1 MLYVSKERYVTRVGK
16 YIKFTVMR
24 RIYFE
29 NWLLT
34 KLGFRLI
41 DEEQGV
47 RTYAKYDGEVCGYP
61 ISLMEVATS
70 MRFIHITLK
79 LDKKHWTFW
88 KASWIRS
95 EISKAED
102 VEAIFKVFFKE
113 NRKEINKYLKVAEK
127 K

>member
-1 MLYVSKERYVTRVGK
+1 
-16 YIKFTVMR
+16 MR

-47 RTYAKYDGEVCGYP
+47 RTYAKYNGEICGYS

-70 MRFIHITLK
+70 MHFIHISLK
-79 LDKKHWTFW
+79 LDKKHWVFW
-88 KASWIRS
+88 KVTWMRK
-95 EISKAED
+95 EIVLTED
-102 VEAIFKVFFKE
+102 VETIFSAFFKE
-113 NRKEINKYLKVAEK
+113 NKKEIDKYLNMQ
-127 K
+127 

>member
-1 MLYVSKERYVTRVGK
+1 
-16 YIKFTVMR
+16 MR

-47 RTYAKYDGEVCGYP
+47 RTYAKYNGEIRGYS

-70 MRFIHITLK
+70 MHFIHISLK
-79 LDKKHWTFW
+79 LDKKRWVFW
-88 KASWIRS
+88 KATWTRK
-95 EISKAED
+95 EIVLAED
-102 VEAIFKVFFKE
+102 VKTIFSAFFKE
-113 NRKEINKYLKVAEK
+113 NKKEIDKYLNMQ
-127 K
+127 

>member
-1 MLYVSKERYVTRVGK
+1 
-16 YIKFTVMR
+16 MR

-47 RTYAKYDGEVCGYP
+47 RTYAKYDGEVYGYP

-70 MRFIHITLK
+70 MHFIHISFK
-79 LDKKHWTFW
+79 IDKKHWVFW
-88 KASWIRS
+88 KTTWTMKSVIL
-95 EISKAED
+95 AED
-102 VEAIFKVFFKE
+102 VKVVFDMFFEE
-113 NRKEINKYLKVAEK
+113 NKKEINKYLNNM
-127 K
+127 

>member
-1 MLYVSKERYVTRVGK
+1 
-16 YIKFTVMR
+16 MR

-47 RTYAKYDGEVCGYP
+47 RTYAKYDGEVCGYT

-70 MRFIHITLK
+70 MHYIHISFK
-79 LDKKHWTFW
+79 LDKKNWVFW
-88 KASWIRS
+88 KATWARG

-102 VEAIFKVFFKE
+102 VESIFKIFFKE
-113 NRKEINKYLKVAEK
+113 NKKEINKYIRKND
-127 K
+127 

>member
-1 MLYVSKERYVTRVGK
+1 
-16 YIKFTVMR
+16 MR

-47 RTYAKYDGEVCGYP
+47 RTYAKYNGEICGYS

-70 MRFIHITLK
+70 MHYIHISYK
-79 LDKKHWTFW
+79 IDKKHWVFW
-88 KASWIRS
+88 KTTWTTKNTAL
-95 EISKAED
+95 AED
-102 VEAIFKVFFKE
+102 IETIFNAFFKE
-113 NRKEINKYLKVAEK
+113 NKKEINKYLKMQ
-127 K
+127 